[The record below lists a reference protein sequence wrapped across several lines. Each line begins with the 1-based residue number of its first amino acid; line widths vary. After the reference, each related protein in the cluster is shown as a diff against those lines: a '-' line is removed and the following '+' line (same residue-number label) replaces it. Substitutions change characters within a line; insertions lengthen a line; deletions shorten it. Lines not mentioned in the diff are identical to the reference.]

1 MKNQTNNKTVKNQGS
16 ILVNRKIMNWQHY
29 GQPSCFSVFLTLLL
43 VANHEERWWKG
54 IKVGRGETVISVK
67 SLAKICGLSEPTV
80 YKALKG
86 LIKSGEIERR
96 RTILFH
102 CITKIVKYDEYQAD
116 SKALSKK
123 SLHLPLDKQYNIS
136 NSTNIIPL
144 PNNNIYIKGDFEIL
158 NEMLQSGIV
167 VEQFCKNEGITV
179 EQFEELAREVIFDW
193 KLTDTTHV
201 SEQDM
206 KRHLLST
213 IRIIKDKRNLVSN
226 DLDSR
231 LAPFIATC
239 KSLIEQG
246 SPSGD
251 VREFYR
257 YWTQPCNDRSGR
269 LLFESVKA
277 WDAETKF
284 LDYFK
289 NRK

>member
-1 MKNQTNNKTVKNQGS
+1 M
-16 ILVNRKIMNWQHY
+16 LNRKMLHWQHFTELSY
-29 GQPSCFSVFLTLLL
+29 LIVLLTLLL

-96 RTILFH
+96 RISFNHSLTRI
-102 CITKIVKYDEYQAD
+102 IKYSDYQVPYNGV
-116 SKALSKK
+116 SKK
-123 SLHLPLDKQYNIS
+123 SLYLPLDKQYNIS

-179 EQFEELAREVIFDW
+179 KQFEELAREVIFDW

-201 SEQDM
+201 SEQDT

-213 IRIIKDKRNLVSN
+213 IRIIKDKRNLVSA

-246 SPSGD
+246 YPSGD

-269 LLFESVKA
+269 LLFESVRA

-284 LDYFK
+284 LAYFK